1 MKKFSIIAVISV
13 LFISIISVPT
23 LTSAESCPATN
34 TYMSNYFKQ
43 YSGYPYKEANNIITF
58 TIKKEYLNYV
68 KVYVN
73 NSSTENDTP
82 TGLTEPDVNGNI
94 NLDLVADQ
102 NKGYADTTVTFY
114 FTPAANLTTS
124 KNCATVKKT
133 YTFVPNEDET
143 TVEDDEETKALERDL
158 GLLPDFRCL
167 S

>member
-43 YSGYPYKEANNIITF
+43 YSGYPYKEAHNIITF

-114 FTPAANLTTS
+114 FTPAAN
-124 KNCATVKKT
+124 
-133 YTFVPNEDET
+133 
-143 TVEDDEETKALERDL
+143 
-158 GLLPDFRCL
+158 
-167 S
+167 